1 MDNLLEVKNLS
12 LSFFENGSEQKIL
25 NHISFSIGKKEIVG
39 IVGES
44 GSGKS
49 MTALSTMRLLSENAV
64 ITGGEILFEG
74 RDLLKLSSREMEAIR
89 GKDISM
95 VFQEP
100 MTSLNP
106 VMKIGCQVEES
117 LKLHTKLG
125 KSEIE
130 AKVLETLE
138 LSLIHI

>member
-74 RDLLKLSSREMEAIR
+74 RNIRRKWTAIPARWSFTGRLSM
-89 GKDISM
+89 M
-95 VFQEP
+95 W
-100 MTSLNP
+100 
-106 VMKIGCQVEES
+106 
-117 LKLHTKLG
+117 
-125 KSEIE
+125 
-130 AKVLETLE
+130 
-138 LSLIHI
+138 

>member
-1 MDNLLEVKNLS
+1 MIINFLIIIQEIMDNLLEVKNLS
-12 LSFFENGSEQKIL
+12 FSFFENGVEQKIL
-25 NHISFSIGKKEIVG
+25 KNISFNVGKKEIVG

-49 MTALSTMRLLSENAV
+49 MTALSIMRLLSENAQ
-64 ITGGEILFEG
+64 ITDGELLFEG
-74 RDLLKLSSREMEAIR
+74 QDLLKLSESEMQKIR

-106 VMKIGCQVEES
+106 VMKIGKQVAES
-117 LKLHTKLG
+117 LLLHTDL
-125 KSEIE
+125 S
-130 AKVLETLE
+130 